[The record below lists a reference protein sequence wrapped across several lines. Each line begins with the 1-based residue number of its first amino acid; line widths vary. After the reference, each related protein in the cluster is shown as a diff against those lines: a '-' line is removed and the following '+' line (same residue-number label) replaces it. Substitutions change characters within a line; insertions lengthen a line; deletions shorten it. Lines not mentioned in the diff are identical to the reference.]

1 MMELLIN
8 VTTVATFVRFISMLQ
23 GVELSF
29 PLECEGIEDD
39 PSEENK
45 SGRGRL
51 PAAGISTRARQA
63 LHCPWPGLALS
74 LFTAQTP
81 THPSTSNLHVTPVT

>member
-51 PAAGISTRARQA
+51 PATGTSTRGAAGPA
-63 LHCPWPGLALS
+63 LPLAWACPVLVHCANSYSP
-74 LFTAQTP
+74 F
-81 THPSTSNLHVTPVT
+81 NV